1 MPVYHSTQRA
11 TGDHFPSLGLVCLS
25 WNDPRRAGTDVR
37 SCTHCKATLGVCTH
51 RCESCRRSMVGATS
65 NKAAES
71 AGSTVSQDAALS
83 KEASSSKEME
93 LHVRDMH

>member
-1 MPVYHSTQRA
+1 M
-11 TGDHFPSLGLVCLS
+11 
-25 WNDPRRAGTDVR
+25 
-37 SCTHCKATLGVCTH
+37 
-51 RCESCRRSMVGATS
+51 GATS